1 MSQTEEQELQ
11 AKEKALKLR
20 QTLKRKK
27 PEFIRQESWRYKR
40 VKENWR
46 RPRGLDSKMRR
57 KIKGWPKTPEI
68 GYRSP
73 KLARG
78 LHPSGYEEVLVHNPD
93 ELENINPEV
102 QAARIAG
109 TVGTRKRTEILAKAR
124 SKGIFILNPKEV
136 EETAEEEEEAVPE
149 GEEAETETEAEKE
162 GELKG
167 KVESS
172 E

>member
-1 MSQTEEQELQ
+1 MSQAEKSELE
-11 AKEKALKLR
+11 AKEKALQVRK
-20 QTLKRKK
+20 TLKRKK
-27 PEFIRQESWRYKR
+27 PKFVRQESWRYKR

-73 KLARG
+73 KLARS
-78 LHPSGYEEVLVHNPD
+78 LHPSGYEEILVHNPD
-93 ELENINPEV
+93 ELENINPET
-102 QAARIAG
+102 QAARIAR

-136 EETAEEEEEAVPE
+136 EEKLEEEEAEAETEAEEEEELK
-149 GEEAETETEAEKE
+149 EEVK
-162 GELKG
+162 
-167 KVESS
+167 SS